1 MGHRLLARLRAL
13 WRGVVRP
20 SQLDAE
26 MDEEMRFHVEMQADR
41 LIRERNLDPVE
52 ARRQAYVACRR
63 RASTGSRFRSRMSR
77 SASISTWNFISSSIS
92 ASS

>member
-13 WRGVVRP
+13 WRGVSRP

-41 LIRERNLDPVE
+41 LSP
-52 ARRQAYVACRR
+52 
-63 RASTGSRFRSRMSR
+63 
-77 SASISTWNFISSSIS
+77 
-92 ASS
+92 